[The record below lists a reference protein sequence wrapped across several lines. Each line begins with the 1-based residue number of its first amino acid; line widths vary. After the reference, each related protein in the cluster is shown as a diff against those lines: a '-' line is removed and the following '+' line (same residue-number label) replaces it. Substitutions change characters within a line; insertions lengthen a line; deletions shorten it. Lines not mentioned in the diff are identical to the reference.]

1 MNKFGFPLSFI
12 AAFAMGVAALSGATP
27 VFSQSAPQED
37 ANSPKVSSQR
47 YGDWMLECV
56 EPAIN
61 GMSCQIKQQ
70 IVHNES
76 GQSILLMTLTYNP
89 AEKKQHGAIHIAA
102 RFPVGSG
109 CWRECG

>member
-89 AEKKQHGAIHIAA
+89 AEKKATWCNTYCRSI
-102 RFPVGSG
+102 S
-109 CWRECG
+109 CWFRVLA